1 MIDFFTSYWPE
12 FVSGTIAIAGAVVG
26 IINAV
31 NAHKFKKYLD
41 DAKKRETY
49 TVCPYCKKK
58 IPISELHFHLPTGQ
72 LDDDLNGLPD

>member
-1 MIDFFTSYWPE
+1 MKDFIIQYWPE
-12 FVSGTIAIAGAVVG
+12 FVGGIVAIAGAIVG
-26 IINAV
+26 IINAIY
-31 NAHKFKKYLD
+31 ARKFAKYLE